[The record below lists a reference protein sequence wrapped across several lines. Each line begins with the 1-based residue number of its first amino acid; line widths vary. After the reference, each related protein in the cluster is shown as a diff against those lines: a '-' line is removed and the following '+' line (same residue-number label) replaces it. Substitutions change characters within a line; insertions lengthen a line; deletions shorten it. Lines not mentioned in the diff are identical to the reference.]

1 MDEKTAKITIQKLT
15 QQLKEASQKYYQSG
29 DSSLKDVAYDA
40 LEKQL
45 IELEKQYPHLKLSS
59 SPIHKISD
67 GLGAHFQRVKHQSP
81 MLSLKNL
88 YTQEELEK
96 WYQTIQKKIKAT
108 PPMLFC
114 DLKIDGMAISIFY
127 KSGELQRAITR
138 GDGVVGEDLTQNIR
152 LIESIPKSVGYKKNF
167 EIRGEIFFPKTAFKI
182 FNQKRAKEN
191 KTVYKNPRNATVG
204 TIRMKGID
212 ISDRGLEILI
222 YDILEGAFSQN
233 HQVNILELQ
242 KLGFLTNKN
251 YCLTEKLEEIWEYH
265 QRVFAKRDR
274 FPFGID
280 GIVCRVNQNAQR
292 EVLGAD
298 AKQPRWAIALKFES
312 EQAESKL
319 LKIENSIGRTGIITP
334 VAWVEPVELL
344 GTQVQKASLHNY
356 TQIQKLNICEEDI
369 LVLEK
374 GGDIIPK
381 VVRVSQPNKNK
392 IAFIP
397 PTHCPSCNS
406 PLKKDDTKIDLFCIN
421 LNCPAIVLGKL
432 EHFVSRKAMD
442 IEFLGKS
449 TLKLFYQK
457 GWLRQVA
464 DIYALIQKKEE
475 LKKMEGFGEKSIQN
489 LFYSIEES
497 KNKTLDKFIYALG
510 IQHIGESYAK
520 QLAQATK
527 TVDGFI
533 SLEKSSIEKLENFGE
548 IVMNSVIGWLKENQ
562 TLLVKLKQ
570 IGLSQAEYQFVKNT
584 LGTVV
589 ITGSLSLPRDEW
601 KEKLENK
608 GFKVSSSVS
617 TKTNILL
624 IGDIKQDQNTSKF
637 KKAKELGIEIL
648 DEKSFQDKYSI

>member
-1 MDEKTAKITIQKLT
+1 MNEEIAKTTIYKLS

-29 DSSLKDVAYDA
+29 NSSLEDAEYDA

-45 IELEKQYPHLKLSS
+45 RELENQYPHLKLPS
-59 SPIHKISD
+59 SPTQKISD
-67 GLGAHFQRVKHQSP
+67 GLGTNFQRIQHQSP

-88 YTQEELEK
+88 YTKEELEK
-96 WYQTIQKKIKAT
+96 WHQSIQKKTKEKQ
-108 PPMLFC
+108 PRLFC

-127 KSGELQRAITR
+127 HSGELQQAITR
-138 GDGVVGEDLTQNIR
+138 GDGVVGEDLTKNIR
-152 LIESIPKSVGYKKNF
+152 LIESIPKTVSYQKDF
-167 EIRGEIFFPKTAFKI
+167 EIRGEIFFPKDAFKV
-182 FNQKRAKEN
+182 FNQKRKKEN
-191 KTVYKNPRNATVG
+191 KPTYKNPRNATVG
-204 TIRMKGID
+204 TVRMKD
-212 ISDRGLEILI
+212 ENISDRGLQILI
-222 YDILEGAFSQN
+222 YDILQGAFSEN
-233 HQVNILELQ
+233 HQENITELS
-242 KLGFLTNKN
+242 KLGFLTNQD
-251 YCLTEKLEEIWEYH
+251 YCLTDSLQKIWEYH
-265 QRVFAKRDR
+265 QKIFTKRDG

-280 GIVCRVNQNAQR
+280 GIVCRVNQISQR
-292 EVLGAD
+292 EILGAD
-298 AKQPRWAIALKFES
+298 AKQPRWAVALKFES

-356 TQIQKLNICEEDI
+356 TQIQKLNICKGDI

-397 PTHCPSCNS
+397 PKDCPSCNS

-421 LNCPAIVLGKL
+421 PNCAAIVLGKL

-449 TLKLFYQK
+449 TLKRFYQK
-457 GWLRQVA
+457 GWLKEVV
-464 DIYALIQKKEE
+464 DIYTLGEKKAE
-475 LKKMEGFGEKSIQN
+475 LEKMEGFGEKSIQN
-489 LFYSIEES
+489 LFTSIEQS
-497 KNKTLDKFIYALG
+497 KNKGLDKFIYALG

-520 QLAQATK
+520 QLAQVSK
-527 TVDGFI
+527 TMNGFI
-533 SLEKSSIEKLENFGE
+533 SLKKSNIEKLENFGE
-548 IVMNSVIGWLKENQ
+548 IVMDSVIQWLKENQ
-562 TLLVKLKQ
+562 VLLIKLQQ
-570 IGLSQAEYQFVKNT
+570 IGLAQAEYQFVEKT

-608 GFKVSSSVS
+608 GFKISSSVS

-624 IGDIKQDQNTSKF
+624 VGNIQQEKNTSKF

-648 DEKSFQDKYSI
+648 DEANFQDKFF